1 MICDQI
7 VTNAVLHTF
16 DNPVIDVF
24 FAAAILKAGPTVTT
38 LNTHCDNYVT
48 INSPLRAVTFQSQ
61 SGVLKRC
68 VLHGP
73 NMCINADY
81 TT

>member
-1 MICDQI
+1 VTCDDF
-7 VTNAVLHTF
+7 VTNVVLHTF
-16 DNPVIDVF
+16 VNPVIDVF
-24 FAAAILKAGPTVTT
+24 FASMILIAGPTVTT
-38 LNTHCDNYVT
+38 LNTHCDNCVT

-68 VLHGP
+68 VSNGQKV
-73 NMCINADY
+73 CVNADY

>member
-7 VTNAVLHTF
+7 VTNVVLHTF

-24 FAAAILKAGPTVTT
+24 LAVAMLKAGPTVTT
-38 LNTHCDNYVT
+38 LNTHCDNCVT
-48 INSPLRAVTFQSQ
+48 INSPLRAVTIQSQ
-61 SGVLKRC
+61 SGVFKRC
-68 VLHGP
+68 VLHVQKV
-73 NMCINADY
+73 CKNAEY